1 MLKKE
6 SIRFINKNRSLL
18 VCEDNF
24 VYLLP
29 CIQLRNW
36 ISNFTISFPN
46 QTIISDNYTIIPHG
60 SVTLVFF
67 YDATGLHSLLF
78 GPTTKPKTV
87 GGIANR
93 CDVILIIEFQ
103 PAGFFPIIGIQ
114 QSELIDKVVPFS
126 IINTSLDL
134 EIKKIFNESLSIDK
148 LILKLEELLISKS
161 IDKLILKLEELLI
174 SNIKIEYSY
183 EFILAIQL
191 IIQNS
196 GNISSQEISKKVF
209 YSSRHLNRL
218 FNQYLGLSMKSFSRL
233 VRINKSIKLLNNNKT
248 SLMSICNELGF
259 YDIPHFIKDFKIVCG
274 ITPQK
279 YRANMSDFYSE
290 IAKF

>member
-87 GGIANR
+87 GSIANR

-103 PAGFFPIIGIQ
+103 PAGFFPLIGIQ

-148 LILKLEELLISKS
+148 LILKLEELLIS
-161 IDKLILKLEELLI
+161 
-174 SNIKIEYSY
+174 NIKMEYSY

>member
-6 SIRFINKNRSLL
+6 SIHFINKNRSLI

-87 GGIANR
+87 GNIANR

-103 PAGFFPIIGIQ
+103 PAGFFPLIGIQ

-148 LILKLEELLISKS
+148 LILKLEELLIS
-161 IDKLILKLEELLI
+161 D
-174 SNIKIEYSY
+174 IKIEYSY

>member
-126 IINTSLDL
+126 IINTLLDL
-134 EIKKIFNESLSIDK
+134 EIKKIFNESL
-148 LILKLEELLISKS
+148 S

-209 YSSRHLNRL
+209 YSSRHLNRF

>member
-6 SIRFINKNRSLL
+6 SIHFINKNRSLI

-29 CIQLRNW
+29 CMQLKNW

-87 GGIANR
+87 GSIANR

-103 PAGFFPIIGIQ
+103 PAGFFPLIGIQ

-134 EIKKIFNESLSIDK
+134 EIKKIFNESL
-148 LILKLEELLISKS
+148 S

>member
-148 LILKLEELLISKS
+148 LILKLEELLIS
-161 IDKLILKLEELLI
+161 
-174 SNIKIEYSY
+174 NIKIEYSY

-218 FNQYLGLSMKSFSRL
+218 FNQYLGLSMNSFSRL

>member
-6 SIRFINKNRSLL
+6 SIHFINKNRSLI

-87 GGIANR
+87 GNIANR

-103 PAGFFPIIGIQ
+103 PAGFFPLIGIQ

-134 EIKKIFNESLSIDK
+134 EIKKIFNESL
-148 LILKLEELLISKS
+148 S

-274 ITPQK
+274 ITPKK

>member
-6 SIRFINKNRSLL
+6 SIHFINNRSLI

-78 GPTTKPKTV
+78 GPTTKPKIV
-87 GGIANR
+87 GNIANR

-103 PAGFFPIIGIQ
+103 PAGFFPLIGIQ

-134 EIKKIFNESLSIDK
+134 EIKKIFNESL
-148 LILKLEELLISKS
+148 S

-248 SLMSICNELGF
+248 SLMYICNELGF

>member
-6 SIRFINKNRSLL
+6 SIRFINKDRSLL
-18 VCEDNF
+18 IYEDDF

-29 CIQLRNW
+29 CMQLRNW

-46 QTIISDNYTIIPHG
+46 QTTISDNYTIIPHG

-67 YDATGLHSLLF
+67 YDDIGLHSLLF

-87 GGIANR
+87 GNIANK

-103 PAGFFPIIGIQ
+103 PAGFFQVIGVQ
-114 QSELIDKVVPFS
+114 QSELKDKVVSFS
-126 IINTSLDL
+126 SINALLDI
-134 EIKKIFNESLSIDK
+134 EIKKIFKESLSTD
-148 LILKLEELLISKS
+148 E
-161 IDKLILKLEELLI
+161 LILKLEELLI
-174 SNIKIEYSY
+174 SNIKDKYSS
-183 EFILAIQL
+183 EFNLAIQL
-191 IIQNS
+191 IIDNF
-196 GNISSQEISKKVF
+196 GNVSSEVISKKVF

-218 FNQYLGLSMKSFSRL
+218 FNQYLGVNMKTFSRL
-233 VRINKSIKLLNNNKT
+233 VRINKSIKLLNNNKI
-248 SLMSICNELGF
+248 SLLYICNELGF

>member
-6 SIRFINKNRSLL
+6 SIHFINKNRSLI

-87 GGIANR
+87 GNIANR

-103 PAGFFPIIGIQ
+103 PAGFFPLIGIQ

-126 IINTSLDL
+126 IINISLDL
-134 EIKKIFNESLSIDK
+134 EIKKIFNESL
-148 LILKLEELLISKS
+148 S

-233 VRINKSIKLLNNNKT
+233 VRINKSIKFLNNNKT

>member
-6 SIRFINKNRSLL
+6 SIHFINKNRSLI

-87 GGIANR
+87 GNIANR

-103 PAGFFPIIGIQ
+103 PAGFFPLIGIQ

-134 EIKKIFNESLSIDK
+134 EIKKIFNESL
-148 LILKLEELLISKS
+148 S

-209 YSSRHLNRL
+209 YSYRHLNRL

>member
-6 SIRFINKNRSLL
+6 SIHFINKNRSLI

-87 GGIANR
+87 GNIANR

-103 PAGFFPIIGIQ
+103 PAGFFPLIGIQ

-134 EIKKIFNESLSIDK
+134 EIKKIFNESL
-148 LILKLEELLISKS
+148 S

-233 VRINKSIKLLNNNKT
+233 VRINKSIKFLNNNKT

>member
-6 SIRFINKNRSLL
+6 SIHFINKNRSLI

-87 GGIANR
+87 GNIANR

-103 PAGFFPIIGIQ
+103 PAGFFPLIGIQ

-134 EIKKIFNESLSIDK
+134 EIKKIFNESL
-148 LILKLEELLISKS
+148 S

-233 VRINKSIKLLNNNKT
+233 VRINKSITLLNNNKT

>member
-87 GGIANR
+87 GSIANR

-148 LILKLEELLISKS
+148 LILN
-161 IDKLILKLEELLI
+161 LEELLI

-191 IIQNS
+191 IIQKS

>member
-6 SIRFINKNRSLL
+6 SIHFINKNRSLI

-87 GGIANR
+87 GSIANR

-103 PAGFFPIIGIQ
+103 PAGFFPLIGIQ

-134 EIKKIFNESLSIDK
+134 EIKKIFNESL
-148 LILKLEELLISKS
+148 S

-218 FNQYLGLSMKSFSRL
+218 FNQYLGLSMKSLSRL

-248 SLMSICNELGF
+248 SLMYICNELGF

>member
-6 SIRFINKNRSLL
+6 SIHFINKNRSLI

-87 GGIANR
+87 GNIANR

-103 PAGFFPIIGIQ
+103 PAGFFPLIGIQ

-134 EIKKIFNESLSIDK
+134 EIKKIFNESL
-148 LILKLEELLISKS
+148 S

-248 SLMSICNELGF
+248 SLMSLCNELGF

>member
-6 SIRFINKNRSLL
+6 SIHFINKNRSLI

-87 GGIANR
+87 GNIANR

-103 PAGFFPIIGIQ
+103 PAGFFPLIGIQ

-134 EIKKIFNESLSIDK
+134 EIKKIFNESL
-148 LILKLEELLISKS
+148 S

-248 SLMSICNELGF
+248 SLMSICNELRF

>member
-87 GGIANR
+87 GSIANR

-103 PAGFFPIIGIQ
+103 PAGFFPLIGIQ

-134 EIKKIFNESLSIDK
+134 EIKKIFNESL
-148 LILKLEELLISKS
+148 S

-218 FNQYLGLSMKSFSRL
+218 FNQYIGLSMKSFSRL

>member
-6 SIRFINKNRSLL
+6 SIHFINKNRSLI

-87 GGIANR
+87 GNIANR

-103 PAGFFPIIGIQ
+103 PAGFFPLIGIQ

-134 EIKKIFNESLSIDK
+134 EIKKVFNESL
-148 LILKLEELLISKS
+148 S

>member
-6 SIRFINKNRSLL
+6 SIHFINKNRSLI

-87 GGIANR
+87 GNIANR

-103 PAGFFPIIGIQ
+103 PAGFFPLIGIQ

-134 EIKKIFNESLSIDK
+134 EIKKIFNESL
-148 LILKLEELLISKS
+148 S

>member
-87 GGIANR
+87 GSIANR

-103 PAGFFPIIGIQ
+103 PAGFFPLIGIQ

-148 LILKLEELLISKS
+148 LILKLEELLIS
-161 IDKLILKLEELLI
+161 
-174 SNIKIEYSY
+174 NIKIEYSY

-191 IIQNS
+191 IIQKS

-209 YSSRHLNRL
+209 YSSRHLSRL

-233 VRINKSIKLLNNNKT
+233 VRINKSIKL
-248 SLMSICNELGF
+248 
-259 YDIPHFIKDFKIVCG
+259 
-274 ITPQK
+274 
-279 YRANMSDFYSE
+279 
-290 IAKF
+290 

>member
-6 SIRFINKNRSLL
+6 SIHFINNRSLI

-87 GGIANR
+87 GNIANR

-103 PAGFFPIIGIQ
+103 PAGFFPLIGIQ

-134 EIKKIFNESLSIDK
+134 EIKKIFNESL
-148 LILKLEELLISKS
+148 S

>member
-6 SIRFINKNRSLL
+6 SIHFINKNRSLI

-87 GGIANR
+87 GNIANR

-103 PAGFFPIIGIQ
+103 PAGFFPLIGIQ

-126 IINTSLDL
+126 IINTSLDS
-134 EIKKIFNESLSIDK
+134 EIKKIFNESL
-148 LILKLEELLISKS
+148 S

>member
-6 SIRFINKNRSLL
+6 SIHFINKNRSLI

-87 GGIANR
+87 GNIANR

-103 PAGFFPIIGIQ
+103 PAGFFPLIGIQ

-148 LILKLEELLISKS
+148 LILKLEELLIS
-161 IDKLILKLEELLI
+161 
-174 SNIKIEYSY
+174 NIKIEYSY

-196 GNISSQEISKKVF
+196 GNSPYCQSRCLRHVLECCHMCISFVALYCMITVFMISGDPAYSLCFIVQF
-209 YSSRHLNRL
+209 YS
-218 FNQYLGLSMKSFSRL
+218 
-233 VRINKSIKLLNNNKT
+233 
-248 SLMSICNELGF
+248 
-259 YDIPHFIKDFKIVCG
+259 
-274 ITPQK
+274 ITRK
-279 YRANMSDFYSE
+279 CNMSTNNYVVFSVP
-290 IAKF
+290 KMNF

>member
-6 SIRFINKNRSLL
+6 SIHFINKNRSLI

-87 GGIANR
+87 GNIANR

-103 PAGFFPIIGIQ
+103 PAGFFPLIGIQ

-134 EIKKIFNESLSIDK
+134 EIKKIFNESL
-148 LILKLEELLISKS
+148 S

-248 SLMSICNELGF
+248 SLMSVCNELGF

>member
-1 MLKKE
+1 M
-6 SIRFINKNRSLL
+6 
-18 VCEDNF
+18 
-24 VYLLP
+24 
-29 CIQLRNW
+29 
-36 ISNFTISFPN
+36 
-46 QTIISDNYTIIPHG
+46 ISDNYTIIPHG

-87 GGIANR
+87 GNIANR

-103 PAGFFPIIGIQ
+103 PAGFFPLIGIQ

-134 EIKKIFNESLSIDK
+134 EIKKIFNESL
-148 LILKLEELLISKS
+148 S

-279 YRANMSDFYSE
+279 YQANMSDFYSE

>member
-6 SIRFINKNRSLL
+6 SIHFINKNRSLI

-87 GGIANR
+87 GNIANR
-93 CDVILIIEFQ
+93 CDIILIIEFQ
-103 PAGFFPIIGIQ
+103 PAGFFPLIGIQ

-134 EIKKIFNESLSIDK
+134 EIKKIFNESL
-148 LILKLEELLISKS
+148 S

-274 ITPQK
+274 ITPQN

>member
-6 SIRFINKNRSLL
+6 SIHFINKNRSLI

-87 GGIANR
+87 GNIANR

-103 PAGFFPIIGIQ
+103 PAGFFPLIGIQ

-148 LILKLEELLISKS
+148 LILKLEELLIY
-161 IDKLILKLEELLI
+161 
-174 SNIKIEYSY
+174 NIKIEYSY

>member
-6 SIRFINKNRSLL
+6 SIHFINKNRSLI

-29 CIQLRNW
+29 CMQLKNW

-87 GGIANR
+87 GNIANR

-103 PAGFFPIIGIQ
+103 PAGFFPLIGIQ

-148 LILKLEELLISKS
+148 LILKLEELLIS
-161 IDKLILKLEELLI
+161 
-174 SNIKIEYSY
+174 NIKIEYSY

-191 IIQNS
+191 IIQNF

>member
-6 SIRFINKNRSLL
+6 SIHFINKNRSLI

-29 CIQLRNW
+29 CMQLKNW

-87 GGIANR
+87 GNIANR

-103 PAGFFPIIGIQ
+103 PAGFFPLIGIQ

-148 LILKLEELLISKS
+148 LILKLEELFIST
-161 IDKLILKLEELLI
+161 
-174 SNIKIEYSY
+174 IKIEYSY

>member
-18 VCEDNF
+18 VCKDNF

-87 GGIANR
+87 GSIANR

-103 PAGFFPIIGIQ
+103 PAGFFPLIGIQ

-134 EIKKIFNESLSIDK
+134 EIKKIFNESL
-148 LILKLEELLISKS
+148 S

>member
-6 SIRFINKNRSLL
+6 SIHFINKNRSLI

-87 GGIANR
+87 GNIANR

-103 PAGFFPIIGIQ
+103 PAGFFPLIGIQ

-148 LILKLEELLISKS
+148 LILKLEELLIS
-161 IDKLILKLEELLI
+161 
-174 SNIKIEYSY
+174 NIKIEYSY

-196 GNISSQEISKKVF
+196 GSISSQEISKKVF

-248 SLMSICNELGF
+248 SWMSICNELGF

>member
-1 MLKKE
+1 YMLKKE
-6 SIRFINKNRSLL
+6 SIHFINKNRSLI

-87 GGIANR
+87 GNIANR

-103 PAGFFPIIGIQ
+103 PAGFFPLIGIQ

-134 EIKKIFNESLSIDK
+134 EIKKIFNESL
-148 LILKLEELLISKS
+148 S

>member
-6 SIRFINKNRSLL
+6 SIHFINKNRSLI

-78 GPTTKPKTV
+78 SPTTKPKTV
-87 GGIANR
+87 GNIANR

-103 PAGFFPIIGIQ
+103 PAGFFPLIGIQ

-134 EIKKIFNESLSIDK
+134 EIKKIFNESL
-148 LILKLEELLISKS
+148 S

>member
-6 SIRFINKNRSLL
+6 SIHFINKNRSLI

-46 QTIISDNYTIIPHG
+46 QTIISDNYMIIPHG

-87 GGIANR
+87 GNIANR

-103 PAGFFPIIGIQ
+103 PAGFFPLIGIQ

-134 EIKKIFNESLSIDK
+134 EIKKIFNESL
-148 LILKLEELLISKS
+148 S

>member
-6 SIRFINKNRSLL
+6 SIHFINKNRSLI

-29 CIQLRNW
+29 CMQLKNW

-87 GGIANR
+87 GNIANR

-103 PAGFFPIIGIQ
+103 PAGFFPLIGIQ
-114 QSELIDKVVPFS
+114 QSELIYKVVPFS

-134 EIKKIFNESLSIDK
+134 EIKKIFNESL
-148 LILKLEELLISKS
+148 S

-248 SLMSICNELGF
+248 SLMYICNELGF

>member
-6 SIRFINKNRSLL
+6 SIHFINKNRSLI

-87 GGIANR
+87 GSIANR

-103 PAGFFPIIGIQ
+103 PAGFFPLIGIH

-134 EIKKIFNESLSIDK
+134 EIKKIFNESL
-148 LILKLEELLISKS
+148 S

-248 SLMSICNELGF
+248 SLMYICNELGF

>member
-148 LILKLEELLISKS
+148 LILKLEELLIS
-161 IDKLILKLEELLI
+161 
-174 SNIKIEYSY
+174 NIKIEYLY

>member
-87 GGIANR
+87 GSIANR
-93 CDVILIIEFQ
+93 CDVIIIIEFQ
-103 PAGFFPIIGIQ
+103 PAGFFPLIGIQ

-148 LILKLEELLISKS
+148 LILKLEELLIS
-161 IDKLILKLEELLI
+161 
-174 SNIKIEYSY
+174 NIKIEYSY

-196 GNISSQEISKKVF
+196 GNMSSQEISKKVF

>member
-6 SIRFINKNRSLL
+6 SIHFINKNRSLI

-29 CIQLRNW
+29 CMQLKNW

-87 GGIANR
+87 GNIANR

-103 PAGFFPIIGIQ
+103 PAGFFPLIGIQ

-148 LILKLEELLISKS
+148 LILKLEELLIS
-161 IDKLILKLEELLI
+161 
-174 SNIKIEYSY
+174 NIKIEYSY

-191 IIQNS
+191 IIQSS

>member
-6 SIRFINKNRSLL
+6 SIHFINKNRSLI

-29 CIQLRNW
+29 CMQLKNW

-87 GGIANR
+87 GNIANR

-103 PAGFFPIIGIQ
+103 PAGFFPLIGIQ

-134 EIKKIFNESLSIDK
+134 EIKKIFNESL
-148 LILKLEELLISKS
+148 S

-290 IAKF
+290 IVKF